1 MIKKAFI
8 IFALLIFSSLA
19 VSAWE
24 DCPYGKVN
32 DAYPGDCGRYVDTDD
47 DEICDY
53 SQPSP
58 EDRVESSFV
67 ESMKT
72 EETAQVLNSATRTKV
87 YHFIP
92 IVSVLTILYLI
103 SYYLSKKKKITV
115 AKHRMFWNFLL
126 LISFLISS
134 ILGIILIIKINFGL
148 TSVMPF
154 NSLFWHVEI
163 GIVMVTITIFHML
176 WHLPY
181 FKIMF
186 KTLVKFGK

>member
-1 MIKKAFI
+1 M
-8 IFALLIFSSLA
+8 FSSLA
-19 VSAWE
+19 ISAWE

-32 DAYPGDCGRYVDTDD
+32 DAYPGDCGKYMDTDD
-47 DEICDY
+47 DGFCDY

-58 EDRVESSFV
+58 EDRGAGNAKISEQTKEQS
-67 ESMKT
+67 
-72 EETAQVLNSATRTKV
+72 QVLNRATNTKV

-92 IVSVLTILYLI
+92 IVSVLTILYII
-103 SYYLSKKKKITV
+103 SYLLSKKKKITV
-115 AKHRMFWNFLL
+115 AKHRIFWNFLL

-134 ILGIILIIKINFGL
+134 ILGILLIIKINSGL

-163 GIVMVTITIFHML
+163 GIAMVTITIFHML